1 MIILTDWSRGA
12 FYKKEQC
19 LTKILFSF
27 RHSSIHYDFIE
38 KKYIRDVLMFMNEII
53 EYLVVAVSNYS
64 FKKTCLCNF
73 ISIATKNK
81 RSLKVSKLSYNF
93 RLELPTNR
101 VKLLMKNMA
110 SSVMRWKTIVDN
122 LLL

>member
-1 MIILTDWSRGA
+1 
-12 FYKKEQC
+12 
-19 LTKILFSF
+19 
-27 RHSSIHYDFIE
+27 
-38 KKYIRDVLMFMNEII
+38 MFMNEII
-53 EYLVVAVSNYS
+53 EYLVVAVSNNYS
-64 FKKTCLCNF
+64 FKKSCQCNF
-73 ISIATKNK
+73 ISIAFKNK